1 MVIWRK
7 ISYNWRLVNN
17 FVMQRFHP
25 IIVLTFS
32 CFCFGSEQNPFGI
45 LSFAAFLCPFC
56 LFVCFFFRF
65 CNTIV
70 LVCFVPYIK
79 LV

>member
-25 IIVLTFS
+25 IFVL
-32 CFCFGSEQNPFGI
+32 EN
-45 LSFAAFLCPFC
+45 LLFLI
-56 LFVCFFFRF
+56 
-65 CNTIV
+65 NGYSGDGEI
-70 LVCFVPYIK
+70 
-79 LV
+79 